1 MSEWQI
7 ETVKFELFNPARGE
21 RVVVQKHNGGLDVT
35 TKEPAEPKKGEA
47 ASKSRRREDD
57 EKPAEAKPRK
67 REDDEKPAEE
77 KPAEVKAKTTARR
90 KGPKKGVKADT
101 PSGGTLKWRPIVD
114 AGYDGY
120 AAHSHGAEIQ
130 TLKTTA
136 GRWAMYVFW
145 EKGVMKHM
153 QCFVSL
159 EDAKVAGQKLHD
171 TGLPPRP
178 DGKLT
183 QDMIDKACP
192 APSAPRPPRRAK
204 SKEEPPKTEQPA
216 EPAPTPAPAAPT
228 LTPELR
234 NELRSSLTDA
244 IKEGMSQLDDA

>member
-7 ETVKFELFNPARGE
+7 ETIKFELYNPARGE

-35 TKEPAEPKKGEA
+35 SKEPAESKKREA
-47 ASKSRRREDD
+47 ASGKGESRKREDEEKSVV
-57 EKPAEAKPRK
+57 EKPAEAR
-67 REDDEKPAEE
+67 
-77 KPAEVKAKTTARR
+77 AKTTARR
-90 KGPKKGVKADT
+90 KGPKKGEAAT
-101 PSGGTLKWRPIVD
+101 PRGGTLKWKPIVD

-120 AAHSHGAEIQ
+120 AAQSHGAELQ

-145 EKGVMKHM
+145 EKGVMKHV
-153 QCFVSL
+153 QCFASL

-192 APSAPRPPRRAK
+192 TPSAPRPPRRAK
-204 SKEEPPKTEQPA
+204 AKEEPPKSEQPA
-216 EPAPTPAPAAPT
+216 EPPPAPTPAAPT

>member
-7 ETVKFELFNPARGE
+7 ETVKFELYNPARGE
-21 RVVVQKHNGGLDVT
+21 RVVVQKHGGGLDVT
-35 TKEPAEPKKGEA
+35 TKEPVEPKKGEA
-47 ASKSRRREDD
+47 ASKSESRKREDD
-57 EKPAEAKPRK
+57 EKPAEAKPTQT
-67 REDDEKPAEE
+67 
-77 KPAEVKAKTTARR
+77 KAKATARH
-90 KGPKKGVKADT
+90 KGPKKTVAAT
-101 PSGGTLKWRPIVD
+101 PSGGTLKWKPIVD

-120 AAHSHGAEIQ
+120 AAYSHGAELQ

-145 EKGVMKHM
+145 EKGVMKHV
-153 QCFVSL
+153 QCFASL

-192 APSAPRPPRRAK
+192 TPSAPKPPRRAK
-204 SKEEPPKTEQPA
+204 AKEEPPKSEKPA
-216 EPAPTPAPAAPT
+216 EPPAAPPPAAPT